1 MNMSWVLSGHVS
13 APDSE
18 SKFAFGAFMTRPAD
32 CPLCTIPN
40 PVSAQLVLRAP
51 FQIQCLLTPACKVPA
66 TLSIHHQVVV
76 SLMLARQHTHICDC
90 AFAQTC
96 HDCDSAREPEATLAR
111 HSWRCPRRDSAT
123 AGGRRPGLMIV
134 MRQHLSNS
142 FFSCLESACCE
153 MVMMIVVRQHL
164 TNSLFSCFESACCEL
179 VMLIV
184 VNGI

>member
-1 MNMSWVLSGHVS
+1 MSLVLSGYVS
-13 APDSE
+13 APDAE
-18 SKFAFGAFMTRPAD
+18 SKFAFWALMTRPAD

-40 PVSAQLVLRAP
+40 PVSAQIVLRAP

-66 TLSIHHQVVV
+66 TVSIHHQVIV
-76 SLMLARQHTHICDC
+76 SLMIARQHTHFCDC

-134 MRQHLSNS
+134 LRQHLNNS
-142 FFSCLESACCE
+142 SFRCLESDCCE
-153 MVMMIVVRQHL
+153 MVMMIVARQHL
-164 TNSLFSCFESACCEL
+164 NNSVCSCFEAAS
-179 VMLIV
+179 IST
-184 VNGI
+184 G